1 MKRYQF
7 KVANIDCAM
16 CAKNVENSVAKLPW
30 VKSANLNFSTEKLV
44 VTTEREDDIL
54 SEITRACKQAE
65 AECVVLPYEAA
76 TAPAVKKKPDPLI
89 ILFFVG
95 VAIGIVGICL
105 AEFTNYSVAAQ
116 VLSWIGL
123 LLALGKTLTRAIIKI
138 VRAHSIDENLLMAI
152 SAICAVAIGETLEG
166 FMVVVLYQI
175 GKFFEQKAVD
185 KTRNSVKSLIM
196 VKPETVAVLKDGDV
210 LNVPVADV
218 ETGSEILIKAGEIV
232 PLDGVITE
240 GSCALDLS
248 SLTGESLPKHVQADD
263 TVLSGAV
270 NLDGAIHLRTTGTDE
285 DSTIT
290 KILQLVETAA
300 ERKTRTETVVTRVVR
315 YYVPIVIFCAA
326 VVGLLFGIAG
336 NYSVQDSLY
345 KGMIFL
351 AVSCP
356 CAIAI
361 SVPMSYFCAIGN
373 ASSKGILIKGT
384 NFLDGIS
391 QIRTLAVDKTGTLTD
406 GNFSVTQ
413 IKSLD
418 GGDAEEA
425 LRLAYLAECNST
437 HPIAR
442 AIVKAA
448 GEKADVWAKDRVRIR
463 EIHETAGKGMSYTDE
478 LGRLIEVGKGDTE
491 GGSAETVVTV
501 SVDKKPL
508 AHICLK
514 DEIKNGTAQAVTYF
528 REHGV
533 DTVMFTGDNNAVAK
547 QVADELGITRYTAE
561 MMPQD
566 KFAEMEKLLALKQ
579 KKHDV
584 VAYVGDGINDAPVLS
599 RADVGVAMG
608 LAGSA
613 ATVDSAD
620 VVLMNDNLGQLA
632 DAHRLSAF
640 TKRIVAENIIATLA
654 IKLLFVTLGLAG
666 ITGLAWAVFSDV
678 GLAICTV
685 LNSLRVLRYGGTAK
699 RVGRHGNDAHGLH
712 AHSHAHTHTHC
723 ACERSE
729 NGCGCKTASDRDNG
743 KDD

>member
-1 MKRYQF
+1 
-7 KVANIDCAM
+7 M
-16 CAKNVENSVAKLPW
+16 CAKNVEDAVAKLPW
-30 VKSANLNFSTEKLV
+30 VKTANLNFSTEKLV
-44 VTTEREDDIL
+44 VTTDREDDVL
-54 SEITRACKQAE
+54 PEITHACKQAE
-65 AECVVLPYEAA
+65 AECYVLPYDNAA
-76 TAPAVKKKPDPLI
+76 TATVKKKPDVLI
-89 ILFFVG
+89 VLFFIG

-105 AEFTNYSVAAQ
+105 AEFTEHSVAAQ

-123 LLALGKTLTRAIIKI
+123 ILALGKTLMRAFTKI

-196 VKPETVAVLKDGDV
+196 VKPETVAVIHDGEIKDT
-210 LNVPVADV
+210 PVADV
-218 ETGSEILIKAGEIV
+218 GTGSEILVKAGEII

-248 SLTGESLPKHVQADD
+248 SLTGESLPKQVQAGD
-263 TVLSGAV
+263 TVLSGSV

-300 ERKTRTETVVTRVVR
+300 ERKTRTETVVTRMVK

-326 VVGLLFGIAG
+326 VVGLLFGLAG

-384 NFLDGIS
+384 NYLDGIS
-391 QIRTLAVDKTGTLTD
+391 QMRALAVDKTGTLTD
-406 GNFSVTQ
+406 GNFSVTK
-413 IKSLD
+413 IECAD
-418 GGDAEEA
+418 GDEDAA

-448 GEKADVWAKDRVRIR
+448 GEKAELWAKDRDRIR
-463 EIHETAGKGMSYTDE
+463 EIHEIAGRGMSYTDE
-478 LGRLIEVGKGDTE
+478 RGRFVEVGKGE
-491 GGSAETVVTV
+491 AKEGSAQTVVTV
-501 SVDKKPL
+501 RADGKAVAD
-508 AHICLK
+508 IYLK
-514 DEIKNGTAQAVTYF
+514 DEIKNGTAEAVAYF
-528 REHGV
+528 REHGI
-533 DTVMFTGDNNAVAK
+533 DTVMFTGDNAAVAA
-547 QVADELGITRYTAE
+547 QVADELGISRYKAE

-566 KFAEMEKLLALKQ
+566 KFAEMEALLAAKR

-620 VVLMNDNLGQLA
+620 VVLMNDNLGQLVE
-632 DAHRLSAF
+632 AHKLSSF

-654 IKLLFVTLGLAG
+654 IKLLFVSLGLAG

-685 LNSLRVLRYGGTAK
+685 LNSLRVLRHGGTPK
-699 RVGRHGNDAHGLH
+699 RGGNAEHPHERHHSLAHG
-712 AHSHAHTHTHC
+712 HSHAPRTSCDCKDASC
-723 ACERSE
+723 AC
-729 NGCGCKTASDRDNG
+729 KTDGSATDPD
-743 KDD
+743 KTQD